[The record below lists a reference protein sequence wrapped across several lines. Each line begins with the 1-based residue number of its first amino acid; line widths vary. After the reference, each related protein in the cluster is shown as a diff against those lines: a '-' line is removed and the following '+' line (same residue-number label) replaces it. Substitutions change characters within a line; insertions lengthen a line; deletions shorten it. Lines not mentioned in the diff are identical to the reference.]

1 MNSLPI
7 DDVLPALRDALA
19 NRHEAVL
26 EAPPGAG
33 KTTRVPLALLN
44 EPWLA
49 GQTILML
56 EPRRLAA
63 RAAAERLASELG
75 EKVGET
81 VGYRIRLDSKVGPN
95 TRIEVVTEGIL
106 TRRLQDDPALDGV
119 GLLIFDEYHERSL
132 DADLAL
138 ALSLNGRDLFRDEQ
152 PLKILLMSATLEGE
166 RLAGLLDDAPI
177 LRSEGRMFPVQ
188 MRWGRPYQVGE
199 FIEPRLVQTI
209 LDALQDETGSVL
221 VFLPGQAE
229 IRRVNQQL
237 ADALGDR
244 SDVLLCPLH
253 GELDLNAQRAAIDPA
268 PAGKR
273 KVVLATNI
281 AETSLTINGV
291 RVVIDAGL
299 ARVPRFDPGSGMTRL
314 DTQRISRA
322 SATQRAGRAGRLEP
336 GVCYRL
342 WSEDQHEGLA
352 AYGSA
357 EILAA
362 DLAGL
367 ALQLARWGVTPAQL
381 VWLDVPPTAAYAQ
394 AQDLLQRL
402 GALND
407 DKLTAHGQK
416 MAELPAH
423 PRIAHLLLRGQ
434 DLGLAV
440 TACDVAA
447 LLGERDILRG
457 GGADLHSRL
466 ALLSGEERARGSQGG
481 VQRAKQLARQYRGY
495 LRGRATQPV
504 ADPEHPRWLG
514 ALNDDKLTA
523 HGQKMAELPA
533 HPRIAHLLLRGQ
545 DLGLAATACDV
556 AALLGERD
564 ILRGGGAD
572 LHSRLA
578 LLSGEERARGTQG
591 GVQRA
596 KQLARQYR
604 GYLRGRATQP
614 VADPEHPRWLGALL
628 ALAYPDR
635 VAQQRRP
642 GGAEYRLANGRAAVF
657 AEADSLMKQAWLV
670 IADLGSRQG
679 QREER
684 IYLAADFD
692 PTLFDTVL
700 AEQVRNVDQL
710 DWDEREGVLRA
721 ERQRK
726 VGELVLS
733 REPLSGLDEN
743 ARSQALVNLVRRKGL
758 ELLPWTPELRQW
770 QARVRLLRE
779 LDTGKTSEWPD
790 VSDSALLASLE
801 HWLMPYL
808 GKVSRLSHFANLDIS
823 SYLHNLLP
831 WPLPQR
837 LDELAPQHL
846 KVPSGS
852 SVRLDYSEHPPILAV
867 RLQELFGLAD
877 TPRIAGGRQVVK
889 LHLLS
894 PARRPVQVTQ
904 DLANFWRSTYA
915 EVKKDLKGRYPKH
928 YWPDDPLVAEATA
941 RIKPRK

>member
-1 MNSLPI
+1 
-7 DDVLPALRDALA
+7 
-19 NRHEAVL
+19 
-26 EAPPGAG
+26 
-33 KTTRVPLALLN
+33 LALLN

-81 VGYRIRLDSKVGPN
+81 VGYRIRLDSKVGPK

-119 GLLIFDEYHERSL
+119 GLLIFDEFHERSL

-138 ALSLNGRDLFRDEQ
+138 ALSLNGRELFRDDQ

-177 LRSEGRMFPVQ
+177 LRSEGRMYPVA
-188 MRWGRPYQVGE
+188 MRWGRPFQPGE

-209 LDALQDETGSVL
+209 LEALNDETGSVL

-229 IRRVNQQL
+229 IRRVHQQL
-237 ADALGDR
+237 ADALGE
-244 SDVLLCPLH
+244 STQVLLCPLH
-253 GELDLNAQRAAIDPA
+253 GELDLAAQRAAIDPA

-281 AETSLTINGV
+281 AETSLTIDGV

-314 DTQRISRA
+314 DTQRISKA

-342 WSEDQHEGLA
+342 WSQDQHEQLA
-352 AYGSA
+352 AYASA
-357 EILAA
+357 EVLSA

-367 ALQLARWGVTPAQL
+367 ALQLGRWGVTPTQL
-381 VWLDVPPTAAYAQ
+381 VWLDVPPAAAYAQ
-394 AQDLLQRL
+394 AQDLLDRL
-402 GALND
+402 GALD
-407 DKLTAHGQK
+407 GDALTRHGQA

-434 DLGLAV
+434 ALGLADM
-440 TACDVAA
+440 ACDVAA

-457 GGADLHSRL
+457 AGADLHSRL
-466 ALLSGEERARGSQGG
+466 VLLSGEERAARGAQGG
-481 VQRAKQLARQYRGY
+481 VQRARQLARQYRGY
-495 LRGRATQPV
+495 LRGKASEPV
-504 ADPEHPRWLG
+504 SDP
-514 ALNDDKLTA
+514 D
-523 HGQKMAELPA
+523 
-533 HPRIAHLLLRGQ
+533 
-545 DLGLAATACDV
+545 
-556 AALLGERD
+556 
-564 ILRGGGAD
+564 
-572 LHSRLA
+572 
-578 LLSGEERARGTQG
+578 
-591 GVQRA
+591 
-596 KQLARQYR
+596 
-604 GYLRGRATQP
+604 
-614 VADPEHPRWLGALL
+614 HPRWLGALL

-635 VAQQRRP
+635 VAQQRRA
-642 GGAEYRLANGRAAVF
+642 GGAEYRLANGRAALF

-692 PTLFDTVL
+692 PALFDSVL
-700 AEQVRNVDQL
+700 AEQVRVVDQL

-726 VGELVLS
+726 VGELILS
-733 REPLSGLDEN
+733 REPLTGLDET

-770 QARVRLLRE
+770 QARVALLRQ
-779 LDTGKTSEWPD
+779 LDLGSKGESEWPD
-790 VSDSALLASLE
+790 VSDTALLKNLE

-808 GKVSRLSHFANLDIS
+808 GKVSRLSHFANLDLS
-823 SYLHNLLP
+823 SIVHNLLP

-837 LDELAPQHL
+837 LDEQAPHHL
-846 KVPSGS
+846 SVPSGS
-852 SVRLDYSEHPPILAV
+852 SIRLDYSEQPPILAV
-867 RLQELFGLAD
+867 RLQELFGLSD

>member
-1 MNSLPI
+1 MISLPI
-7 DDVLPALRDALA
+7 DEVLPALREALA
-19 NRHEAVL
+19 TRHEAVL

-81 VGYRIRLDSKVGPN
+81 VGYRIRLDSKVGPK

-106 TRRLQDDPALDGV
+106 TRRLQDDPALEGV
-119 GLLIFDEYHERSL
+119 GLLIFDEFHERSL

-138 ALSLNGRDLFRDEQ
+138 ALSLNGRELFRDDQ

-177 LRSEGRMFPVQ
+177 LRSEGRMYPVA
-188 MRWGRPYQVGE
+188 MRWGRPFQPGE

-209 LDALQDETGSVL
+209 LEALNDETGSVL

-229 IRRVNQQL
+229 IRRVHQQL
-237 ADALGDR
+237 ADALGE
-244 SDVLLCPLH
+244 STQVLLCPLH
-253 GELDLNAQRAAIDPA
+253 GELDLAAQRAAIDPA

-281 AETSLTINGV
+281 AETSLTIDGV

-299 ARVPRFDPGSGMTRL
+299 ARVPRFDPGSGMARL
-314 DTQRISRA
+314 DTQRISKA

-342 WSEDQHEGLA
+342 WSQDQHEQLA
-352 AYGSA
+352 AYASA
-357 EILAA
+357 EILSA

-367 ALQLARWGVTPAQL
+367 ALQLGRWGVTPGQL
-381 VWLDVPPTAAYAQ
+381 VWLDVPPAAAYAQ
-394 AQDLLQRL
+394 AQDLLERL
-402 GALND
+402 GALD
-407 DKLTAHGQK
+407 GEALTRHGQA

-434 DLGLAV
+434 ALGLADM
-440 TACDVAA
+440 ACDVAA

-457 GGADLHSRL
+457 AGADLHSRL
-466 ALLSGEERARGSQGG
+466 VLLSGEERAARGAQGG
-481 VQRAKQLARQYRGY
+481 VQRARQLARQYRGY
-495 LRGRATQPV
+495 LRGKASEPV
-504 ADPEHPRWLG
+504 SDP
-514 ALNDDKLTA
+514 D
-523 HGQKMAELPA
+523 
-533 HPRIAHLLLRGQ
+533 
-545 DLGLAATACDV
+545 
-556 AALLGERD
+556 
-564 ILRGGGAD
+564 
-572 LHSRLA
+572 
-578 LLSGEERARGTQG
+578 
-591 GVQRA
+591 
-596 KQLARQYR
+596 
-604 GYLRGRATQP
+604 
-614 VADPEHPRWLGALL
+614 HPRWLGALL

-635 VAQQRRP
+635 VAQQRRA
-642 GGAEYRLANGRAAVF
+642 GGAEYRLANGRAALF
-657 AEADSLMKQAWLV
+657 AEADSLMKQPWLV

-692 PTLFDTVL
+692 PALFDSVL
-700 AEQVRNVDQL
+700 AEQVRCVDQL

-726 VGELVLS
+726 VGELILS
-733 REPLSGLDEN
+733 REPLTGLDET

-770 QARVRLLRE
+770 QARVALLRQ
-779 LDTGKTSEWPD
+779 LDLSSKEQSEWPD
-790 VSDSALLASLE
+790 VSDAALLKSLE

-808 GKVSRLSHFANLDIS
+808 GKVSRLSHFANLDLS
-823 SYLHNLLP
+823 SIVHNLLP

-837 LDELAPQHL
+837 LDELAPHHL
-846 KVPSGS
+846 SVPSGS
-852 SVRLDYSEHPPILAV
+852 SIRLDYSEQPPILAV
-867 RLQELFGLAD
+867 RLQELFGLAE

-941 RIKPRK
+941 RIKPRKS

>member
-1 MNSLPI
+1 MSSLPI
-7 DDVLPALRDALA
+7 DAALPALLHALQNRD
-19 NRHEAVL
+19 EVVL
-26 EAPPGAG
+26 QAPPGAG

-75 EKVGET
+75 EQVGET
-81 VGYRIRLDSKVGPN
+81 VGYRIRLDSRVGPR

-106 TRRLQDDPALDGV
+106 TRRLQDDPALEGV

-138 ALSLNGRDLFRDEQ
+138 ALSLNGRELLRDEQ

-166 RLAGLLDDAPI
+166 RLSSLLNDAPI
-177 LRSEGRMFPVQ
+177 VTSEGRMYPVAIE
-188 MRWGRPYQVGE
+188 WGRPFQAGE
-199 FIEPRLVQTI
+199 FIEPKVVQTCLQA
-209 LDALQDETGSVL
+209 LDEQGGSLL

-229 IRRVNQQL
+229 IRRVHQQL
-237 ADALGDR
+237 AEALGEGGN
-244 SDVLLCPLH
+244 VLLCPLH
-253 GELDLNAQRAAIDPA
+253 GELDLAAQRAAIDPA
-268 PAGKR
+268 PPGKR

-281 AETSLTINGV
+281 AETSLTIDGV
-291 RVVIDAGL
+291 RVVVDAGL

-342 WSEDQHEGLA
+342 WSEAQHEQLA
-352 AYGSA
+352 AYGSP
-357 EILAA
+357 EILQA

-367 ALQLARWGVTPAQL
+367 ALQLARWGVEPAQL
-381 VWLDVPPTAAYAQ
+381 SWLDAPPAAAYAQ
-394 AQDLLQRL
+394 ARELLQRL
-402 GALND
+402 GALLED
-407 DKLTAHGQK
+407 GRLASHGQA

-423 PRIAHLLLRGQ
+423 PRIGHLLLRGQ
-434 DLGLAV
+434 AFGLAAM
-440 TACDVAA
+440 ACEVAA

-457 GGADLHSRL
+457 AGADLHSRL
-466 ALLSGEERARGSQGG
+466 ALVSGEHKAQRGSQGG
-481 VQRAKQLARQYRGY
+481 VQRVRQLARQYRGY
-495 LRGRATQPV
+495 LRGQPSQPV
-504 ADPEHPRWLG
+504 ADPDHPRWLG
-514 ALNDDKLTA
+514 
-523 HGQKMAELPA
+523 
-533 HPRIAHLLLRGQ
+533 
-545 DLGLAATACDV
+545 C
-556 AALLGERD
+556 
-564 ILRGGGAD
+564 
-572 LHSRLA
+572 
-578 LLSGEERARGTQG
+578 
-591 GVQRA
+591 
-596 KQLARQYR
+596 
-604 GYLRGRATQP
+604 
-614 VADPEHPRWLGALL
+614 LL

-642 GGAEYRLANGRAAVF
+642 GGAEYRLANGRAALFGEV
-657 AEADSLMKQAWLV
+657 DGLMKHPWIV

-684 IYLAADFD
+684 IYLATDFD
-692 PTLFDTVL
+692 AQLLDGVL
-700 AEQVRNVDQL
+700 AEQVSLVDQL

-726 VGELVLS
+726 VGELILS
-733 REPLSGLDEN
+733 REPLPGLDEQSR
-743 ARSQALVNLVRRKGL
+743 AKALLGLVRRKGL
-758 ELLPWTPELRQW
+758 ELLPWSPELRQW
-770 QARVRLLRE
+770 QARVALLRG
-779 LDTGKTSEWPD
+779 LGNSGASEWPD
-790 VSDSALLASLE
+790 VSDAALLASLE
-801 HWLMPYL
+801 HWLQPYL
-808 GKVSRLSHFANLDIS
+808 GKVTRLSHFGQLDLS
-823 SYLHNLLP
+823 SILRNLLP

-837 LDELAPQHL
+837 LDELAPHHL
-846 KVPSGS
+846 QVPSGS
-852 SVRLDYSEHPPILAV
+852 SIRLDYSEQPPILAV

-877 TPRIAGGRQVVK
+877 TPRIAGGRLAVK

-941 RIKPRK
+941 RAKPRGT

>member
-1 MNSLPI
+1 MISLPI
-7 DDVLPALRDALA
+7 DEVLPPLRQALRE
-19 NRHEAVL
+19 RHEAVL

-49 GQTILML
+49 GQRIVML

-106 TRRLQDDPALDGV
+106 TRRLQDDPALEGV
-119 GLLIFDEYHERSL
+119 GLLIFDEFHERSL

-138 ALSLNGRDLFRDEQ
+138 ALSLNGRELFRDEQ

-166 RLAGLLDDAPI
+166 RLAGLLNDAPV
-177 LRSEGRMFPVQ
+177 LRSEGRMFPVA
-188 MRWGRPYQVGE
+188 MRWGRPFVPGE
-199 FIEPRLVQTI
+199 FIEPRVVQTV
-209 LDALQDETGSVL
+209 LDAINDESGSLL

-237 ADALGDR
+237 ADALGLR
-244 SDVLLCPLH
+244 SDILLCPLH
-253 GELDLNAQRAAIDPA
+253 GELDLNAQRAAIEPA
-268 PAGKR
+268 PSGTR
-273 KVVLATNI
+273 KVVLATNL
-281 AETSLTINGV
+281 AETSLTIDGV

-342 WSEDQHEGLA
+342 WSEDQHAQLA

-357 EILAA
+357 EILQA

-367 ALQLARWGVTPAQL
+367 ALQLARWGVTPEQL
-381 VWLDVPPTAAYAQ
+381 IWLDVPPAASYAQ
-394 AQDLLQRL
+394 AQQLLERL
-402 GALND
+402 GALRD
-407 DKLTAHGQK
+407 QQGHDWKLTAHGEA

-434 DLGLAV
+434 ALGLAEM
-440 TACDVAA
+440 ACDVAA

-457 GGADLHSRL
+457 AGADLHSRL
-466 ALLSGEERARGSQGG
+466 ALLSGESRAARGGQGG

-495 LRGRATQPV
+495 LRGKAATPV
-504 ADPEHPRWLG
+504 ADP
-514 ALNDDKLTA
+514 D
-523 HGQKMAELPA
+523 
-533 HPRIAHLLLRGQ
+533 
-545 DLGLAATACDV
+545 
-556 AALLGERD
+556 
-564 ILRGGGAD
+564 
-572 LHSRLA
+572 
-578 LLSGEERARGTQG
+578 
-591 GVQRA
+591 
-596 KQLARQYR
+596 
-604 GYLRGRATQP
+604 
-614 VADPEHPRWLGALL
+614 HPRWLGALL

-635 VAQQRRP
+635 VAQQRKP
-642 GGAEYRLANGRAAVF
+642 GGAEYRLANGRAALFSEV
-657 AEADSLMKQAWLV
+657 DGLMKQPWLV
-670 IADLGSRQG
+670 VADLGSRQG

-684 IYLAADFD
+684 IYLAAEFD
-692 PTLFDTVL
+692 PALLDTVL
-700 AEQVRNVDQL
+700 SEQVRCVDQL
-710 DWDEREGVLRA
+710 DWDEREGVLLA

-726 VGELVLS
+726 VGELILS
-733 REPLSGLDEN
+733 REPLTGLDET
-743 ARSQALVNLVRRKGL
+743 ARTQALVNLVRRKGL

-770 QARVRLLRE
+770 QARVMLLRQ
-779 LDTGKTSEWPD
+779 LDQDAQGQSEWPD
-790 VSDSALLASLE
+790 VSDSALVLGLE
-801 HWLMPYL
+801 DWLGPYL
-808 GKVSRLSHFANLDIS
+808 GRVSRLSHFASLDLS
-823 SYLHNLLP
+823 SIVHNVLK

-837 LDELAPQHL
+837 LDELAPHHI

-852 SVRLDYSEHPPILAV
+852 SVRLDYSEQPPILAV

-877 TPRIAGGRQVVK
+877 TPRIAAGRQVVK

-915 EVKKDLKGRYPKH
+915 EVKKDLKGRYPKLFH
-928 YWPDDPLVAEATA
+928 KLDPWVDSLN
-941 RIKPRK
+941 KK

>member
-1 MNSLPI
+1 MISLPI
-7 DDVLPALRDALA
+7 DDVLPALREALA
-19 NRHEAVL
+19 SRHEAVL

-44 EPWLA
+44 EAWLA
-49 GQTILML
+49 GQTIVML

-75 EKVGET
+75 EQVGET
-81 VGYRIRLDSKVGPN
+81 VGYRIRLDSKVGPK

-106 TRRLQDDPALDGV
+106 TRRLQDDPALEGV
-119 GLLIFDEYHERSL
+119 GLLIFDEFHERSL

-138 ALSLNGRDLFRDEQ
+138 ALSLNGRELFRAEQ

-166 RLAGLLDDAPI
+166 RLSGLLDDAPI
-177 LRSEGRMFPVQ
+177 LRSEGRMYPVT
-188 MRWGRPYQVGE
+188 MRWGRPFQPGE
-199 FIEPRLVQTI
+199 YIDQRVTQTV
-209 LDALQDETGSVL
+209 LEALHDETGSLL

-229 IRRVNQQL
+229 IRRVHQQL
-237 ADALGDR
+237 VDAIGER
-244 SDVLLCPLH
+244 KDVLLCPLH

-268 PAGKR
+268 PPGQR

-314 DTQRISRA
+314 DTQRISKA

-342 WSEDQHEGLA
+342 WSPDQHEQLA

-357 EILAA
+357 EILSA
-362 DLAGL
+362 DLASL
-367 ALQLARWGVTPAQL
+367 ALQLGRWGVTPGEL
-381 VWLDVPPTAAYAQ
+381 VWLDVPPAAAYAQ
-394 AQDLLQRL
+394 AQELLQRL
-402 GALND
+402 GALHGD
-407 DKLTAHGQK
+407 TLTAHGQA

-434 DLGLAV
+434 ALGLAAM
-440 TACDVAA
+440 ACDVAA

-457 GGADLHSRL
+457 AGADLHSRL
-466 ALLSGEERARGSQGG
+466 VLLSGEERAGRGTQGG
-481 VQRAKQLARQYRGY
+481 VQRARQLARQYRGY
-495 LRGRATQPV
+495 LRGKPSEPV
-504 ADPEHPRWLG
+504 SDA
-514 ALNDDKLTA
+514 
-523 HGQKMAELPA
+523 
-533 HPRIAHLLLRGQ
+533 
-545 DLGLAATACDV
+545 
-556 AALLGERD
+556 
-564 ILRGGGAD
+564 
-572 LHSRLA
+572 
-578 LLSGEERARGTQG
+578 
-591 GVQRA
+591 
-596 KQLARQYR
+596 
-604 GYLRGRATQP
+604 
-614 VADPEHPRWLGALL
+614 EHPRWLGALL

-635 VAQQRRP
+635 VAQQRRA
-642 GGAEYRLANGRAAVF
+642 GGAEYRLANGRAALF
-657 AEADSLMKQAWLV
+657 AEADSLMKHEWIV

-692 PTLFDTVL
+692 PALFDSVL
-700 AEQVRNVDQL
+700 AEQVRSVDQL

-726 VGELVLS
+726 VGELILS
-733 REPLSGLDEN
+733 REPLTGLDEN
-743 ARSQALVNLVRRKGL
+743 TRSQALVNLVRRKGL

-770 QARVRLLRE
+770 QARVALLRQ
-779 LDTGKTSEWPD
+779 LDLRTQDDSQWPD
-790 VSDSALLASLE
+790 VSDAALLNTLE
-801 HWLMPYL
+801 DWLMPYL
-808 GKVSRLSHFANLDIS
+808 GKVSRLSHFANLDLS
-823 SYLHNLLP
+823 SIVRNLLP
-831 WPLPQR
+831 WPLPQK
-837 LDELAPQHL
+837 LDELAPHHL
-846 KVPSGS
+846 SVPSGS
-852 SVRLDYSEHPPILAV
+852 SIRLDYSDHPPILAV

-941 RIKPRK
+941 RAKPRGT

>member
-1 MNSLPI
+1 MISLPI
-7 DDVLPALRDALA
+7 DEVLPALRLALA
-19 NRHEAVL
+19 ERHEAVL

-49 GQTILML
+49 GQKILML

-81 VGYRIRLDSKVGPN
+81 VGYRIRLDSKVGPD

-106 TRRLQDDPALDGV
+106 TRRLQHDPALEGV
-119 GLLIFDEYHERSL
+119 GLLIFDEFHERSL

-138 ALSLNGRDLFRDEQ
+138 ALSLNGRELFRDEQ

-166 RLAGLLDDAPI
+166 RLSGVLDDAPI
-177 LRSEGRMFPVQ
+177 LRSEGRMYPVA
-188 MRWGRPYQVGE
+188 MRWGRPFVPGE
-199 FIEPRLVQTI
+199 FIEPRVVQTV
-209 LDALQDETGSVL
+209 LDAISDESGSLL

-237 ADALGDR
+237 ADALGSR
-244 SDVLLCPLH
+244 SDILLCPLH
-253 GELDLNAQRAAIDPA
+253 GELDLAAQRAAIEPA
-268 PAGKR
+268 PAGLR

-281 AETSLTINGV
+281 AETSLTIDGV

-342 WSEDQHEGLA
+342 WSEDQHAQLA

-357 EILAA
+357 EILQA
-362 DLAGL
+362 DLAGV
-367 ALQLARWGVTPAQL
+367 ALQLARWGVTPEQL
-381 VWLDVPPTAAYAQ
+381 IWLDAPPSASYAQ
-394 AQDLLQRL
+394 ARQLLERL
-402 GALND
+402 GALRGQT
-407 DKLTAHGQK
+407 LTPHGEA

-423 PRIAHLLLRGQ
+423 PRIAHLLIRGH
-434 DLGLAV
+434 DLGLADM
-440 TACDVAA
+440 ACNVAA

-457 GGADLHSRL
+457 AGADVHSRL
-466 ALLSGEERARGSQGG
+466 ALLSGESRAARGGQGG
-481 VQRAKQLARQYRGY
+481 VQRARQLARQYRGY
-495 LRGRATQPV
+495 LRGKATQPV
-504 ADPEHPRWLG
+504 PDP
-514 ALNDDKLTA
+514 D
-523 HGQKMAELPA
+523 
-533 HPRIAHLLLRGQ
+533 
-545 DLGLAATACDV
+545 
-556 AALLGERD
+556 
-564 ILRGGGAD
+564 
-572 LHSRLA
+572 
-578 LLSGEERARGTQG
+578 
-591 GVQRA
+591 
-596 KQLARQYR
+596 
-604 GYLRGRATQP
+604 
-614 VADPEHPRWLGALL
+614 HPRWLGALL

-635 VAQQRRP
+635 IAQQRKP
-642 GGAEYRLANGRAAVF
+642 GGAEYRLANGRAALFNEV
-657 AEADSLMKQAWLV
+657 DGLMKQPWLV

-684 IYLAADFD
+684 IYLAAEFD
-692 PTLFDTVL
+692 PALLDGVL
-700 AEQVRNVDQL
+700 SEQVSVVDQL

-733 REPLSGLDEN
+733 REPLTGLDEA
-743 ARSQALVNLVRRKGL
+743 ARTQALINLVRRKGL

-770 QARVRLLRE
+770 QARVALLRQ
-779 LDTGKTSEWPD
+779 LDLQAQGQSEWPD
-790 VSDSALLASLE
+790 VSDAALLAGLE
-801 HWLMPYL
+801 EWLAPYL
-808 GKVSRLSHFANLDIS
+808 GRVSRLSHFASLDLS
-823 SYLHNLLP
+823 SIVHNLLK

-837 LDELAPQHL
+837 LDELAPHHI

-941 RIKPRK
+941 RIKPRKA

>member
-1 MNSLPI
+1 MISLPI
-7 DDVLPALRDALA
+7 DAVLPALREALQ
-19 NRHEAVL
+19 NRDEAVL

-33 KTTRVPLALLN
+33 KTTRVPLALLR

-75 EKVGET
+75 EQVGET
-81 VGYRIRLDSKVGPN
+81 VGYRIRLDSKVGPR

-106 TRRLQDDPALDGV
+106 TRRLQADPALEGV

-138 ALSLNGRDLFRDEQ
+138 ALSLNGRELLRDDP

-166 RLAGLLDDAPI
+166 RLSRLLGDAPVVS
-177 LRSEGRMFPVQ
+177 SEGRMHPVDI
-188 MRWGRPYQVGE
+188 RWGRPFQPGE
-199 FIEPRLVQTI
+199 FIEPRVVDSVLQ
-209 LDALQDETGSVL
+209 ALADQAGSVL

-229 IRRVNQQL
+229 IRRVHQSLQE
-237 ADALGDR
+237 ALGER
-244 SDVLLCPLH
+244 PDVLLCPLH
-253 GELDLNAQRAAIDPA
+253 GELDLNAQRAAIDP
-268 PAGKR
+268 PAKGLR

-281 AETSLTINGV
+281 AETSLTIDGV

-342 WSEDQHEGLA
+342 WSEAQHDQLA
-352 AYGSA
+352 AHGSA
-357 EILAA
+357 EILQA

-367 ALQLARWGVTPAQL
+367 ALQLARWGVAPEQL
-381 VWLDVPPTAAYAQ
+381 RWLDQPPLAAFAQ
-394 AQDLLQRL
+394 AQDLLARL
-402 GALND
+402 DAFKPGSRDNLSE
-407 DKLTAHGQK
+407 HGQA

-434 DLGLAV
+434 ALGLAQM
-440 TACDVAA
+440 ACDVAA
-447 LLGERDILRG
+447 LLGERDIQRG

-466 ALLSGEERARGSQGG
+466 ALVSGESKAGRGGQGG
-481 VQRAKQLARQYRGY
+481 VQRARQLSRQYRGL
-495 LRGRATQPV
+495 LRGKAATAV
-504 ADPEHPRWLG
+504 ADP
-514 ALNDDKLTA
+514 A
-523 HGQKMAELPA
+523 
-533 HPRIAHLLLRGQ
+533 
-545 DLGLAATACDV
+545 
-556 AALLGERD
+556 
-564 ILRGGGAD
+564 
-572 LHSRLA
+572 
-578 LLSGEERARGTQG
+578 
-591 GVQRA
+591 
-596 KQLARQYR
+596 
-604 GYLRGRATQP
+604 
-614 VADPEHPRWLGALL
+614 HPRWLGALL

-635 VAQQRRP
+635 VAQQRRE
-642 GGAEYRLANGRAAVF
+642 GGAEYRLANGRAALF
-657 AEADSLMKQAWLV
+657 AEVDALMKCPWLV

-684 IYLAADFD
+684 IYLAAEFD
-692 PTLFDTVL
+692 PALLDSVL
-700 AEQVRNVDQL
+700 AEQVQRVDVL
-710 DWDEREGVLRA
+710 DWDEREQVLRA
-721 ERQRK
+721 ERQVK

-733 REPLSGLDEN
+733 REPLPGLDDETR
-743 ARSQALVNLVRRKGL
+743 ARALLGLVRRKGL
-758 ELLPWTPELRQW
+758 NLLTWTPELRQW
-770 QARVRLLRE
+770 QARVGLLRQ
-779 LDTGKTSEWPD
+779 LDLDNGGQSEWPD
-790 VSDSALLASLE
+790 LADAALLASLE
-801 HWLMPYL
+801 DWLLPYL
-808 GKVSRLSHFANLDIS
+808 GKVSRLGHFAALD
-823 SYLHNLLP
+823 LPAMLRNLLP

-837 LDELAPQHL
+837 LEEQAPAHIA
-846 KVPSGS
+846 VPSGS
-852 SVRLDYSEHPPILAV
+852 NIRLDYSENPPILAV

-877 TPRIAGGRQVVK
+877 TPRIANGRQQVK

-904 DLANFWRSTYA
+904 DLASFWRTTYA

-941 RIKPRK
+941 RAKPRGT

>member
-1 MNSLPI
+1 MKSLPI
-7 DDVLPALRDALA
+7 DAVLPALREALGQ
-19 NRHEAVL
+19 RHEAVL

-33 KTTRVPLALLN
+33 KTTRVPLALLD

-49 GQTILML
+49 GQRILML

-75 EKVGET
+75 EQVGQT

-106 TRRLQDDPALDGV
+106 TRRLQADPALDGV
-119 GLLIFDEYHERSL
+119 GLLIFDEFHERSL

-138 ALSLNGRDLFRDEQ
+138 ALSLNGRELLRDEP

-166 RLAGLLDDAPI
+166 RLSSLLDDAPVVS
-177 LRSEGRMFPVQ
+177 SEGRMYPVDV
-188 MRWGRPYQVGE
+188 RWGRPFQPGE
-199 FIEPRLVQTI
+199 FIEPRVVDTV
-209 LDALQDETGSVL
+209 LQAITDESGSVL

-229 IRRVNQQL
+229 IRRVNQALQ
-237 ADALGDR
+237 DALGERRDI
-244 SDVLLCPLH
+244 LLCPLH
-253 GELDLNAQRAAIDPA
+253 GELDLNAQRAAIDTP
-268 PAGKR
+268 PAGLR

-281 AETSLTINGV
+281 AETSLTIDGV
-291 RVVIDAGL
+291 RVVVDAGL

-342 WSEDQHEGLA
+342 WSEAQHEQLA
-352 AYGSA
+352 AYGAA
-357 EILAA
+357 EILQA

-367 ALQLARWGVTPAQL
+367 ALQLSRWGVAPEQL
-381 VWLDVPPTAAYAQ
+381 RWLDQPPAAAYGQ
-394 AQDLLQRL
+394 ALDLLQRL
-402 GALND
+402 GAFKADSQDSLSI
-407 DKLTAHGQK
+407 HGQA

-434 DLGLAV
+434 DLGLV
-440 TACDVAA
+440 DRACDVAA

-457 GGADLHSRL
+457 GGADLHNRL
-466 ALLSGEERARGSQGG
+466 ALLSGETRAAKGGQGG
-481 VQRAKQLARQYRGY
+481 VQRARQLARQYRGY
-495 LRGRATQPV
+495 LRGKATSAV
-504 ADPEHPRWLG
+504 ADP
-514 ALNDDKLTA
+514 D
-523 HGQKMAELPA
+523 
-533 HPRIAHLLLRGQ
+533 
-545 DLGLAATACDV
+545 
-556 AALLGERD
+556 
-564 ILRGGGAD
+564 
-572 LHSRLA
+572 HS
-578 LLSGEERARGTQG
+578 
-591 GVQRA
+591 
-596 KQLARQYR
+596 
-604 GYLRGRATQP
+604 
-614 VADPEHPRWLGALL
+614 RWLGALL

-635 VAQQRRP
+635 VAQQRRA
-642 GGAEYRLANGRAAVF
+642 GGAEYRLANGRAALF
-657 AEADSLMKQAWLV
+657 GEADALMKHPWLV

-692 PTLFDTVL
+692 PALFDGVL
-700 AEQVRNVDQL
+700 AEQVRSLDIL
-710 DWDEREGVLRA
+710 DWDERENVLRA

-733 REPLSGLDEN
+733 REPLTGLDED
-743 ARSQALVNLVRRKGL
+743 ARARALLELVRRKGL
-758 ELLPWTPELRQW
+758 ELLSWTPELRQW
-770 QARVRLLRE
+770 QARVALLRQ
-779 LDTGKTSEWPD
+779 LDLATQGESQWPD
-790 VSDSALLASLE
+790 LSDAALLASLGD
-801 HWLMPYL
+801 WLQPYL
-808 GKVSRLSHFANLDIS
+808 GKVTRLSHFAQLDLS
-823 SYLHNLLP
+823 SILRNLLP

-837 LDELAPQHL
+837 LDEWAPVHL
-846 KVPSGS
+846 SVPSGS
-852 SVRLDYSEHPPILAV
+852 NIRLDYSETPPILAV
-867 RLQELFGLAD
+867 RLQELFGLAE
-877 TPRIAGGRQVVK
+877 TPRIAQGRQQVL

-941 RIKPRK
+941 RAKPRK

>member
-1 MNSLPI
+1 MISLPI
-7 DDVLPALRDALA
+7 DEVLPALRQALRE
-19 NRHEAVL
+19 RHEAVL

-49 GQTILML
+49 GQKILML

-81 VGYRIRLDSKVGPN
+81 VGYRIRLDSKVGPD

-106 TRRLQDDPALDGV
+106 TRRLQHDPALEGV
-119 GLLIFDEYHERSL
+119 GLLIFDEFHERSL

-138 ALSLNGRDLFRDEQ
+138 ALSLNGRELFRDEQ

-166 RLAGLLDDAPI
+166 RLASLLDDAPV
-177 LRSEGRMFPVQ
+177 LRSEGRMYPVA
-188 MRWGRPYQVGE
+188 MRWGRPFVPGE
-199 FIEPRLVQTI
+199 FIEPRVVQTV
-209 LDALQDETGSVL
+209 LDAISDDSGSLL

-229 IRRVNQQL
+229 IRRVHQQL
-237 ADALGDR
+237 ADALGSR
-244 SDVLLCPLH
+244 SDILLCPLH
-253 GELDLNAQRAAIDPA
+253 GELDLNAQRAAIEPA
-268 PAGKR
+268 PAGRR

-281 AETSLTINGV
+281 AETSLTIDGV

-342 WSEDQHEGLA
+342 WSEDQHAQLA
-352 AYGSA
+352 AYSSA
-357 EILAA
+357 EILQA

-367 ALQLARWGVTPAQL
+367 ALQLARWGVTPEQL
-381 VWLDVPPTAAYAQ
+381 IWLDLPPSASYAQ
-394 AQDLLQRL
+394 ARQLLERL
-402 GALND
+402 GALHTA
-407 DKLTAHGQK
+407 KLTPHGEA

-434 DLGLAV
+434 ELGLAEM
-440 TACDVAA
+440 ASDVAA

-457 GGADLHSRL
+457 AGADVHSRL
-466 ALLSGEERARGSQGG
+466 ALLQGESRGARGGQGG
-481 VQRAKQLARQYRGY
+481 VQRARQLARQYRGY
-495 LRGRATQPV
+495 LRGKATQPV
-504 ADPEHPRWLG
+504 ADP
-514 ALNDDKLTA
+514 D
-523 HGQKMAELPA
+523 
-533 HPRIAHLLLRGQ
+533 
-545 DLGLAATACDV
+545 
-556 AALLGERD
+556 
-564 ILRGGGAD
+564 
-572 LHSRLA
+572 
-578 LLSGEERARGTQG
+578 
-591 GVQRA
+591 
-596 KQLARQYR
+596 
-604 GYLRGRATQP
+604 
-614 VADPEHPRWLGALL
+614 HPRWLGALL

-635 VAQQRRP
+635 VAQQRKP
-642 GGAEYRLANGRAAVF
+642 GGAEYRLANGRAALFSEV
-657 AEADSLMKQAWLV
+657 DGLMKHPWLV

-684 IYLAADFD
+684 IYLAAELD
-692 PTLFDTVL
+692 PGLLDSVL
-700 AEQVRNVDQL
+700 SEQVSVVDQL

-733 REPLSGLDEN
+733 REPLTGLDAA
-743 ARSQALVNLVRRKGL
+743 ARTGALVNLVRRKGL

-770 QARVRLLRE
+770 QARVMLLRQ
-779 LDTGKTSEWPD
+779 LDLAVQGQSEWPD
-790 VSDSALLASLE
+790 VSDAALLASLE
-801 HWLMPYL
+801 DWLAPYL
-808 GKVSRLSHFANLDIS
+808 ERVSRLSHFASLDLSGIV
-823 SYLHNLLP
+823 HNLLK

-837 LDELAPQHL
+837 LDELAPHHI

-852 SVRLDYSEHPPILAV
+852 SVRLDYSEYPPILAV

-904 DLANFWRSTYA
+904 DLANFWRSTYS

-928 YWPDDPLVAEATA
+928 YWPDDPLIAEPTA
-941 RIKPRK
+941 RIKPRKP

>member
-1 MNSLPI
+1 MISLPI
-7 DDVLPALRDALA
+7 DEVLPALRLALA
-19 NRHEAVL
+19 ERHEAVL

-49 GQTILML
+49 GQKILML

-75 EKVGET
+75 EKVGQT
-81 VGYRIRLDSKVGPN
+81 VGYRIRLDSKVGPE

-106 TRRLQDDPALDGV
+106 TRRLQHDPALEGV
-119 GLLIFDEYHERSL
+119 GLLIFDEFHERSL

-138 ALSLNGRDLFRDEQ
+138 ALSLNGRELFRDEQ

-166 RLAGLLDDAPI
+166 RLASLLDDAPI
-177 LRSEGRMFPVQ
+177 LRSEGRMYPVA
-188 MRWGRPYQVGE
+188 MRWGRPFVPGE
-199 FIEPRLVQTI
+199 FIEPRVVQTV
-209 LDALQDETGSVL
+209 LDAINDESGSLL

-237 ADALGDR
+237 ADALGSR
-244 SDVLLCPLH
+244 SDILLCPLH
-253 GELDLNAQRAAIDPA
+253 GELDLAAQRAAIEPA
-268 PAGKR
+268 PKGLR

-281 AETSLTINGV
+281 AETSLTIDGV

-342 WSEDQHEGLA
+342 WSEDQHAQLA

-357 EILAA
+357 EILQA

-367 ALQLARWGVTPAQL
+367 ALQLARWGVAPEQL
-381 VWLDVPPTAAYAQ
+381 IWLDMPPSASYAQ
-394 AQDLLQRL
+394 ARQLLERL
-402 GALND
+402 GALHGA
-407 DKLTAHGQK
+407 KLTAHGEA

-423 PRIAHLLLRGQ
+423 PRIAHLLIRGQ
-434 DLGLAV
+434 DLGLAEM
-440 TACDVAA
+440 ACDVAA

-457 GGADLHSRL
+457 AGADVHSRL
-466 ALLSGEERARGSQGG
+466 ALLSGESRVARGGQGG
-481 VQRAKQLARQYRGY
+481 VQRARQLARQYRGY
-495 LRGRATQPV
+495 LRGNATQPV
-504 ADPEHPRWLG
+504 ADP
-514 ALNDDKLTA
+514 D
-523 HGQKMAELPA
+523 
-533 HPRIAHLLLRGQ
+533 
-545 DLGLAATACDV
+545 
-556 AALLGERD
+556 
-564 ILRGGGAD
+564 
-572 LHSRLA
+572 
-578 LLSGEERARGTQG
+578 
-591 GVQRA
+591 
-596 KQLARQYR
+596 
-604 GYLRGRATQP
+604 
-614 VADPEHPRWLGALL
+614 HPRWLGALL

-635 VAQQRRP
+635 VAQQRKP
-642 GGAEYRLANGRAAVF
+642 GGAEYRLANGRAALFSEV
-657 AEADSLMKQAWLV
+657 DGLMKQPWLV

-684 IYLAADFD
+684 IYLAAEFD
-692 PTLFDTVL
+692 PGLLDNVL
-700 AEQVRNVDQL
+700 SEQVSVVDQL

-733 REPLSGLDEN
+733 REPLNGLDEA
-743 ARSQALVNLVRRKGL
+743 ARTQALVNLVRRKGL

-770 QARVRLLRE
+770 QARVALLRQ
-779 LDTGKTSEWPD
+779 LDLLAQGQSEWPD
-790 VSDSALLASLE
+790 VSDGALLAGLE
-801 HWLMPYL
+801 DWLGPYL
-808 GKVSRLSHFANLDIS
+808 GRVSRLSHFANLDLS
-823 SYLHNLLP
+823 SIVHNLLK

-837 LDELAPQHL
+837 LDELAPHHI

-852 SVRLDYSEHPPILAV
+852 SVRLDYSEQPPILAV

-941 RIKPRK
+941 RIKPRKP

>member
-1 MNSLPI
+1 MISLPI
-7 DDVLPALRDALA
+7 DEVLPALRLALA
-19 NRHEAVL
+19 ERHETVL

-49 GQTILML
+49 GQKILML

-106 TRRLQDDPALDGV
+106 TRRLQHDPSLEGV
-119 GLLIFDEYHERSL
+119 GLLIFDEFHERSL

-138 ALSLNGRDLFRDEQ
+138 ALSLNGRELFRDEQ

-166 RLAGLLDDAPI
+166 RLASLLDDAPV
-177 LRSEGRMFPVQ
+177 LRSEGRMYPVA
-188 MRWGRPYQVGE
+188 MRWGRPFVPGE
-199 FIEPRLVQTI
+199 FIEPRVVQTV
-209 LDALQDETGSVL
+209 LDAIHDESGSVL

-229 IRRVNQQL
+229 IRRVTQQL
-237 ADALGDR
+237 ADALGQR
-244 SDVLLCPLH
+244 SDIALCPLH
-253 GELDLNAQRAAIDPA
+253 GELDLAAQRAAIEPA
-268 PAGKR
+268 PSGTR

-281 AETSLTINGV
+281 AETSLTIDGV

-342 WSEDQHEGLA
+342 WSEDQHAQLS

-357 EILAA
+357 EILQA

-367 ALQLARWGVTPAQL
+367 ALQLARWGVTPEQL
-381 VWLDVPPTAAYAQ
+381 TWLDVPPAASYAQ
-394 AQDLLQRL
+394 AQQLLERL
-402 GALND
+402 GALGGL
-407 DKLTAHGQK
+407 KLTPHGEA
-416 MAELPAH
+416 MAQLPAH
-423 PRIAHLLLRGQ
+423 PRIAHLLLRGH
-434 DLGLAV
+434 DLGLAAM
-440 TACDVAA
+440 ACDVAA

-457 GGADLHSRL
+457 AGADVHSRL
-466 ALLSGEERARGSQGG
+466 ALLSGENRAARGGQGG
-481 VQRAKQLARQYRGY
+481 VQRARQLARQYQGY
-495 LRGRATQPV
+495 LRGKPAQPV
-504 ADPEHPRWLG
+504 ADP
-514 ALNDDKLTA
+514 D
-523 HGQKMAELPA
+523 
-533 HPRIAHLLLRGQ
+533 
-545 DLGLAATACDV
+545 
-556 AALLGERD
+556 
-564 ILRGGGAD
+564 
-572 LHSRLA
+572 HS
-578 LLSGEERARGTQG
+578 
-591 GVQRA
+591 
-596 KQLARQYR
+596 
-604 GYLRGRATQP
+604 
-614 VADPEHPRWLGALL
+614 RWLGALL

-635 VAQQRRP
+635 IAQQRKP
-642 GGAEYRLANGRAAVF
+642 GGAEYRLANGRAALFSEV
-657 AEADSLMKQAWLV
+657 DGLMKQPWLV
-670 IADLGSRQG
+670 VADLGSRQG

-684 IYLAADFD
+684 IYLAAEFD
-692 PTLFDTVL
+692 PALLDSVL
-700 AEQVRNVDQL
+700 SEQVSVVDQL

-733 REPLSGLDEN
+733 REPLTGLDE
-743 ARSQALVNLVRRKGL
+743 ASRIQALVNLVRRKGL

-770 QARVRLLRE
+770 QARVALLRQ
-779 LDTGKTSEWPD
+779 LDVSNQGQSEWPD
-790 VSDSALLASLE
+790 VSDAALLAGLE
-801 HWLMPYL
+801 DWLGPYL
-808 GKVSRLSHFANLDIS
+808 GRVSRLSHFANLDLS
-823 SYLHNLLP
+823 SIVHNLLK

-837 LDELAPQHL
+837 LDELAPQHI

-904 DLANFWRSTYA
+904 DLGNFWRSTYA
-915 EVKKDLKGRYPKH
+915 EVKKDLKGRYPKLFH
-928 YWPDDPLVAEATA
+928 KLDPWVDSLN
-941 RIKPRK
+941 KK

>member
-1 MNSLPI
+1 MISLPI
-7 DDVLPALRDALA
+7 DEVLPALREALA
-19 NRHEAVL
+19 TRHEAVL

-81 VGYRIRLDSKVGPN
+81 VGYRIRLDSKVGPK

-119 GLLIFDEYHERSL
+119 GLLIFDEFHERSL

-138 ALSLNGRDLFRDEQ
+138 ALSLNGRELFRDDQ

-177 LRSEGRMFPVQ
+177 LRSEGRMYPVA
-188 MRWGRPYQVGE
+188 MRWGRPLQPGE

-209 LDALQDETGSVL
+209 LEALNDETGSVL

-229 IRRVNQQL
+229 IRRVHQQL
-237 ADALGDR
+237 ADALGE
-244 SDVLLCPLH
+244 STQVLLCPLH
-253 GELDLNAQRAAIDPA
+253 GELDLAAQRAAIDPA

-281 AETSLTINGV
+281 AETSLTIDGV

-314 DTQRISRA
+314 DTQRISKA

-342 WSEDQHEGLA
+342 WSQDQHEQLA
-352 AYGSA
+352 AYASA
-357 EILAA
+357 EILSA

-367 ALQLARWGVTPAQL
+367 ALQLGRWGVTPTQL
-381 VWLDVPPTAAYAQ
+381 VWLDVPPAAAYAQ
-394 AQDLLQRL
+394 AQDLLDRL
-402 GALND
+402 GALD
-407 DKLTAHGQK
+407 GDALTRHGQA

-434 DLGLAV
+434 ALGLADM
-440 TACDVAA
+440 ACDVAA

-457 GGADLHSRL
+457 AGADLHSRL
-466 ALLSGEERARGSQGG
+466 VLLSGEERAARGAQGG
-481 VQRAKQLARQYRGY
+481 VQRARQLARQYRGY
-495 LRGRATQPV
+495 LRGKATEPV
-504 ADPEHPRWLG
+504 SDP
-514 ALNDDKLTA
+514 D
-523 HGQKMAELPA
+523 
-533 HPRIAHLLLRGQ
+533 
-545 DLGLAATACDV
+545 
-556 AALLGERD
+556 
-564 ILRGGGAD
+564 
-572 LHSRLA
+572 
-578 LLSGEERARGTQG
+578 
-591 GVQRA
+591 
-596 KQLARQYR
+596 
-604 GYLRGRATQP
+604 
-614 VADPEHPRWLGALL
+614 HPRWLGALL

-635 VAQQRRP
+635 VAQQRRA
-642 GGAEYRLANGRAAVF
+642 GGAEYRLANGRAALF

-692 PTLFDTVL
+692 PALFDSVL
-700 AEQVRNVDQL
+700 AEQVRVVDQL

-726 VGELVLS
+726 VGELILS
-733 REPLSGLDEN
+733 REPLTGLDET

-770 QARVRLLRE
+770 QARVALLRQ
-779 LDTGKTSEWPD
+779 LDFGSKGESEWPD
-790 VSDSALLASLE
+790 VSDAALLKNLE

-808 GKVSRLSHFANLDIS
+808 GKVSRLSHFANLDLS
-823 SYLHNLLP
+823 SIVHNLLP

-837 LDELAPQHL
+837 LDEQAPHHL
-846 KVPSGS
+846 SVPSGS
-852 SVRLDYSEHPPILAV
+852 SIRLDYSEQPPILAV
-867 RLQELFGLAD
+867 RLQELFGLSD

>member
-1 MNSLPI
+1 MISLPI
-7 DDVLPALRDALA
+7 DEVLPALREALA
-19 NRHEAVL
+19 TRHEAVL

-119 GLLIFDEYHERSL
+119 GLLIFDEFHERSL

-138 ALSLNGRDLFRDEQ
+138 ALSLNGRELFRDDQ

-177 LRSEGRMFPVQ
+177 LRSEGRMYPVA
-188 MRWGRPYQVGE
+188 MRWGRPFQPGE

-209 LDALQDETGSVL
+209 LDALNDETGSVL

-229 IRRVNQQL
+229 IRRVHQQL
-237 ADALGDR
+237 ADALGE
-244 SDVLLCPLH
+244 STQVLLCPLH
-253 GELDLNAQRAAIDPA
+253 GELDLAAQRAAIDPA

-281 AETSLTINGV
+281 AETSLTIDGV

-342 WSEDQHEGLA
+342 WSQDQHEQLA
-352 AYGSA
+352 AYASA
-357 EILAA
+357 EILSA

-367 ALQLARWGVTPAQL
+367 ALQLGRWGVAPGQL
-381 VWLDVPPTAAYAQ
+381 VWLDVPPAAAYAQ
-394 AQDLLQRL
+394 AQDLLERL
-402 GALND
+402 GALD
-407 DKLTAHGQK
+407 GDALTRHGQA

-434 DLGLAV
+434 ALGLADM
-440 TACDVAA
+440 ACDVAA

-457 GGADLHSRL
+457 AGADLHSRL
-466 ALLSGEERARGSQGG
+466 ALLSGEERAARGAQGG
-481 VQRAKQLARQYRGY
+481 VQRARQLARQYRGY
-495 LRGRATQPV
+495 LRGKAAEPV
-504 ADPEHPRWLG
+504 SDP
-514 ALNDDKLTA
+514 D
-523 HGQKMAELPA
+523 
-533 HPRIAHLLLRGQ
+533 
-545 DLGLAATACDV
+545 
-556 AALLGERD
+556 
-564 ILRGGGAD
+564 
-572 LHSRLA
+572 
-578 LLSGEERARGTQG
+578 
-591 GVQRA
+591 
-596 KQLARQYR
+596 
-604 GYLRGRATQP
+604 
-614 VADPEHPRWLGALL
+614 HPRWLGALL

-635 VAQQRRP
+635 VAQQRRA
-642 GGAEYRLANGRAAVF
+642 GGAEYRLANGRAALF
-657 AEADSLMKQAWLV
+657 AEADSLMKQPWLV

-692 PTLFDTVL
+692 PALFDSVL
-700 AEQVRNVDQL
+700 AEQVRCVDQL

-726 VGELVLS
+726 VGELILS
-733 REPLSGLDEN
+733 REPLTGLDET

-770 QARVRLLRE
+770 QARVALLRQ
-779 LDTGKTSEWPD
+779 LDLAGKGESEWPD
-790 VSDSALLASLE
+790 VSDAALLKSLE

-808 GKVSRLSHFANLDIS
+808 GKVSRLSHFANLDLS
-823 SYLHNLLP
+823 SIVHNLLP

-837 LDELAPQHL
+837 LDELAPHHL
-846 KVPSGS
+846 SVPSGS
-852 SVRLDYSEHPPILAV
+852 SIRLDYSEQPPILAV
-867 RLQELFGLAD
+867 RLQELFGLAE

>member
-1 MNSLPI
+1 MNILPI
-7 DDVLPALRDALA
+7 DTVLPALRKALSD
-19 NRHEAVL
+19 RDEVVL

-33 KTTRVPLALLN
+33 KTTRAPLVLLS
-44 EPWLA
+44 EPWLS
-49 GQTILML
+49 GQAILML

-81 VGYRIRLDSKVGPN
+81 VGYRIRLESKVGPE

-106 TRRLQDDPALDGV
+106 TRRLQEDPALEGV
-119 GLLIFDEYHERSL
+119 GLVIMDEYHERSL

-138 ALSLNGRDLFRDEQ
+138 ALTLNGRELLRDT
-152 PLKILLMSATLEGE
+152 PLKVLVMSATLEGE
-166 RLAGLLDDAPI
+166 RLSRMLNDAPVV
-177 LRSEGRMFPVQ
+177 RSEGRMFPVDI
-188 MRWGRPYQVGE
+188 RWGRPWQVGE
-199 FIEPRLVQTI
+199 FVEPRVVQTV
-209 LDALQDETGSVL
+209 LQALADEPGSLL

-229 IRRVNQQL
+229 IRRVAEQL
-237 ADALGDR
+237 GESLAGRDEI
-244 SDVLLCPLH
+244 LLCPLH
-253 GELDLNAQRAAIDPA
+253 GELELSAQRAAIEPA
-268 PAGKR
+268 PPGKR

-281 AETSLTINGV
+281 AETSLTIDGV
-291 RVVIDAGL
+291 RVVVDAGL

-342 WSEDQHEGLA
+342 WSEAQHEQLP
-352 AYGSA
+352 AYGTA
-357 EILAA
+357 EILQA

-367 ALQLARWGVTPAQL
+367 ALQLGRWGVAPEELA
-381 VWLDVPPTAAYAQ
+381 WLDVPPAAAYAQ
-394 AQDLLQRL
+394 ARELLARL

-407 DKLTAHGQK
+407 SGALNAHGQA

-434 DLGLAV
+434 ALGLGSL
-440 TACDVAA
+440 ACDLAA

-457 GGADLHSRL
+457 AGADLHERTGLLAGESAGNRASRG
-466 ALLSGEERARGSQGG
+466 A
-481 VQRAKQLARQYRGY
+481 VQRAKQLARQFRGY
-495 LRGRATQPV
+495 LRGQPSE
-504 ADPEHPRWLG
+504 A
-514 ALNDDKLTA
+514 
-523 HGQKMAELPA
+523 
-533 HPRIAHLLLRGQ
+533 
-545 DLGLAATACDV
+545 
-556 AALLGERD
+556 
-564 ILRGGGAD
+564 
-572 LHSRLA
+572 
-578 LLSGEERARGTQG
+578 
-591 GVQRA
+591 
-596 KQLARQYR
+596 
-604 GYLRGRATQP
+604 

-628 ALAYPDR
+628 AFAYPDR
-635 VAQQRRP
+635 VARQRRE
-642 GGAEYRLANGRAAVF
+642 GGGEYRLANGRAAQF
-657 AEADSLMKQAWLV
+657 GEPDALMKEPWLV

-684 IYLAADFD
+684 IYLAAALD
-692 PTLFDTVL
+692 PALFESIL
-700 AEQVRNVDQL
+700 AEQVLVHDEL

-733 REPLSGLDEN
+733 REALPGLDAE
-743 ARSQALVNLVRRKGL
+743 ARSRALLGLVRRKGL

-770 QARVRLLRE
+770 QARVHLLRR
-779 LDTGKTSEWPD
+779 LDLEGKGESEWPD
-790 VSDSALLASLE
+790 VSDAALLASLE
-801 HWLMPYL
+801 DWLLPYL
-808 GKVSRLSHFANLDIS
+808 GKVSRLAHFANLELTGI
-823 SYLHNLLP
+823 LHGLLP

-837 LDELAPQHL
+837 LDELAPRTLQ
-846 KVPSGS
+846 VPSGS
-852 SVRLDYSEHPPILAV
+852 NIRLDYSEFPPVLAV

-877 TPRIAGGRQVVK
+877 TPRIAGGRLAVK

-894 PARRPVQVTQ
+894 PAQRPVQVTQ

-941 RIKPRK
+941 RAKPRKR

>member
-1 MNSLPI
+1 MISLPI
-7 DDVLPALRDALA
+7 DAVLPALRQALTS
-19 NRHEAVL
+19 RHEAIL

-33 KTTRVPLALLN
+33 KTTRVPLAMLD

-106 TRRLQDDPALDGV
+106 TRRLQDDPALEGV
-119 GLLIFDEYHERSL
+119 GLLIFDEFHERSL

-166 RLAGLLDDAPI
+166 RLSALLDDAPVV
-177 LRSEGRMFPVQ
+177 RSEGRMFPVSMQ
-188 MRWGRPYQVGE
+188 WGRPFQPGE
-199 FIEPRLVQTI
+199 FIEPRVVQTV
-209 LDALQDETGSVL
+209 LDALGNESGSLL

-237 ADALGDR
+237 AEALGERADI
-244 SDVLLCPLH
+244 LLCPLH
-253 GELDLNAQRAAIDPA
+253 GELDLSAQRAAIEPT
-268 PAGKR
+268 PKGVR

-281 AETSLTINGV
+281 AETSLTIDGV

-342 WSEDQHEGLA
+342 WSEAQHDQLA

-357 EILAA
+357 EILQA

-367 ALQLARWGVTPAQL
+367 ALQLARWGVMPGQL
-381 VWLDVPPTAAYAQ
+381 VWLDVPPAAAYAQ
-394 AQDLLQRL
+394 AQDLLVRL
-402 GALND
+402 GALSD
-407 DKLTAHGQK
+407 SQGQERKLTTHGQA
-416 MAELPAH
+416 MAQVPAH
-423 PRIAHLLLRGQ
+423 PRIAHLLLRGHE
-434 DLGLAV
+434 LGLGNL
-440 TACDVAA
+440 ACDVAA

-466 ALLSGEERARGSQGG
+466 TLLAGSERAARGAQGA
-481 VQRAKQLARQYRGY
+481 VQRARQLARQYRSY
-495 LRGRATQPV
+495 LKGSATTPV
-504 ADPEHPRWLG
+504 SDPDHSRWLG
-514 ALNDDKLTA
+514 
-523 HGQKMAELPA
+523 
-533 HPRIAHLLLRGQ
+533 
-545 DLGLAATACDV
+545 C
-556 AALLGERD
+556 
-564 ILRGGGAD
+564 
-572 LHSRLA
+572 
-578 LLSGEERARGTQG
+578 
-591 GVQRA
+591 
-596 KQLARQYR
+596 
-604 GYLRGRATQP
+604 
-614 VADPEHPRWLGALL
+614 LL

-635 VAQQRRP
+635 VAQQRRA
-642 GGAEYRLANGRAAVF
+642 GGAEYRLANGRAALF
-657 AEADSLMKQAWLV
+657 ADVDALMKQSWLV

-684 IYLAADFD
+684 IYLAAEFD
-692 PTLFDTVL
+692 PELFDSVL
-700 AEQVRNVDQL
+700 SEQVTQVDQL

-726 VGELVLS
+726 VGELILS
-733 REPLSGLDEN
+733 REPLTGLDES
-743 ARSQALVNLVRRKGL
+743 ARGHALLGLVRRKGL

-770 QARVRLLRE
+770 QARVTLLRQ
-779 LDTGKTSEWPD
+779 LDLEKQDSSEWPD
-790 VSDSALLASLE
+790 VRDAALLDSLE
-801 HWLMPYL
+801 SWLLPYL
-808 GKVSRLSHFANLDIS
+808 GKVTRLSHFGNLDLS
-823 SYLHNLLP
+823 SIVRNLLP
-831 WPLPQR
+831 WPLPQA
-837 LDELAPQHL
+837 LEAQAPQAIQ
-846 KVPSGS
+846 VPSGS
-852 SVRLDYSEHPPILAV
+852 NIRIDYSQHPPILAV
-867 RLQELFGLAD
+867 RLQELFGLAE
-877 TPRIAGGRQVVK
+877 TPRIAHGKQPLT

-904 DLANFWRSTYA
+904 DLANFWRTTYA
-915 EVKKDLKGRYPKH
+915 DVKKDLKGRYPKH
-928 YWPDDPLVAEATA
+928 FWPDNPLVAEATA
-941 RIKPRK
+941 RTKPKGT

>member
-1 MNSLPI
+1 MISLPI
-7 DDVLPALRDALA
+7 DAVLPDLRQALSE
-19 NRHEAVL
+19 RHEAVL

-33 KTTRVPLALLN
+33 KTSRVPLALL
-44 EPWLA
+44 EESWLA

-81 VGYRIRLDSKVGPN
+81 VGYRIRLESRVGPK

-106 TRRLQDDPALDGV
+106 TRRLQDDPALEGV
-119 GLLIFDEYHERSL
+119 GLLIFDEFHERSL

-138 ALSLNGRDLFRDEQ
+138 ALSLNGRELFRDDQ

-166 RLAGLLDDAPI
+166 RLSSLLGDAPVV
-177 LRSEGRMFPVQ
+177 RSDGRMFPVQ
-188 MRWGRPYQVGE
+188 MQWGRPFQPGE
-199 FIEPRLVQTI
+199 FIEPRVVQTV
-209 LDALQDETGSVL
+209 LDAINDQSGSLL

-237 ADALGDR
+237 ADALGNR
-244 SDVLLCPLH
+244 SDILLCPLH
-253 GELDLNAQRAAIDPA
+253 GDLDLNAQRAAIEPA
-268 PAGKR
+268 PKGTR

-281 AETSLTINGV
+281 AETSLTIDGV

-342 WSEDQHEGLA
+342 WSEAQHEQLA
-352 AYGSA
+352 AYGAA
-357 EILAA
+357 EILQA

-367 ALQLARWGVTPAQL
+367 GLQLARWGVTPAQL
-381 VWLDVPPTAAYAQ
+381 VWLDVPPAAAYAQ
-394 AQDLLQRL
+394 SQDLLVRL
-402 GALND
+402 GALSRAPGND
-407 DKLTAHGQK
+407 YKLTAHGQA

-423 PRIAHLLLRGQ
+423 PRIGHLLLRGQ
-434 DLGLAV
+434 ALGLGSL
-440 TACDVAA
+440 ACDVAA

-466 ALLSGEERARGSQGG
+466 SLLEGTERAARGAQGG
-481 VQRAKQLARQYRGY
+481 VQRAKQLSRQYRGY
-495 LRGRATQPV
+495 LRGVMSEPV
-504 ADPEHPRWLG
+504 SDP
-514 ALNDDKLTA
+514 D
-523 HGQKMAELPA
+523 
-533 HPRIAHLLLRGQ
+533 
-545 DLGLAATACDV
+545 
-556 AALLGERD
+556 
-564 ILRGGGAD
+564 
-572 LHSRLA
+572 
-578 LLSGEERARGTQG
+578 
-591 GVQRA
+591 
-596 KQLARQYR
+596 
-604 GYLRGRATQP
+604 
-614 VADPEHPRWLGALL
+614 HPRWLGALL

-635 VAQQRRP
+635 VAQQRKP
-642 GGAEYRLANGRAAVF
+642 GGAEYRLANGRAALF
-657 AEADSLMKQAWLV
+657 AEVDALMKQPWLV

-684 IYLAADFD
+684 IYLAAEFD
-692 PTLFDTVL
+692 PALFDSVL
-700 AEQVRNVDQL
+700 AEQVTQLDQL
-710 DWDEREGVLRA
+710 DWDEREGVFRA

-726 VGELVLS
+726 VGELILS
-733 REPLSGLDEN
+733 REPLTGLDES
-743 ARSQALVNLVRRKGL
+743 AKGQALLALVRRKGL

-770 QARVRLLRE
+770 QARVGLLRT
-779 LDTGKTSEWPD
+779 LDLQHKDSSEWPD
-790 VSDSALLASLE
+790 VSNAGLLDRLE
-801 HWLMPYL
+801 SWLLPYL
-808 GKVSRLSHFANLDIS
+808 GKVSRLSHFSNLDMS
-823 SYLHNLLP
+823 SILHNLLP

-837 LDELAPQHL
+837 LDELAPHHL
-846 KVPSGS
+846 SVPSGS

-877 TPRIAGGRQVVK
+877 TPRIANGRQVVK

-928 YWPDDPLVAEATA
+928 YWPDDPLIAEPTA

>member
-1 MNSLPI
+1 MISLPI
-7 DDVLPALRDALA
+7 DEVLPALRQALRE
-19 NRHEAVL
+19 RHEAVL

-49 GQTILML
+49 GQRIVML

-81 VGYRIRLDSKVGPN
+81 VGYRIRLDSNVGPN

-106 TRRLQDDPALDGV
+106 TRRLQDDPALEGV
-119 GLLIFDEYHERSL
+119 GLLIFDEFHERSL

-138 ALSLNGRDLFRDEQ
+138 ALSLNGRELFRDEQ

-166 RLAGLLDDAPI
+166 RLASLLNDAPVV
-177 LRSEGRMFPVQ
+177 RSEGRMFPVA
-188 MRWGRPYQVGE
+188 MRWGRPFVPGE
-199 FIEPRLVQTI
+199 FIEPRVVQTV
-209 LDALQDETGSVL
+209 LDALNDERGSLL

-237 ADALGDR
+237 ADALGQR
-244 SDVLLCPLH
+244 SDIVLCPLH
-253 GELDLNAQRAAIDPA
+253 GELDLNAQRAAIEPA
-268 PAGKR
+268 PNGVR

-281 AETSLTINGV
+281 AETSLTIDGV

-322 SATQRAGRAGRLEP
+322 SATQRAGRAGRLED

-342 WSEDQHEGLA
+342 WSEDQHAQLA

-357 EILAA
+357 EILQA

-367 ALQLARWGVTPAQL
+367 ALQLSRWGVTPEQL
-381 VWLDVPPTAAYAQ
+381 IWLDVPPSASYAQ
-394 AQDLLQRL
+394 AQQLLERL
-402 GALND
+402 GALREQPALGWT
-407 DKLTAHGQK
+407 LTPHGEA

-434 DLGLAV
+434 ALGLAQM
-440 TACDVAA
+440 ACDVAA

-457 GGADLHSRL
+457 AGADLHSRL
-466 ALLSGEERARGSQGG
+466 VLLSGESRAARGGQGG

-495 LRGRATQPV
+495 MRGPAVTPV
-504 ADPEHPRWLG
+504 ADP
-514 ALNDDKLTA
+514 D
-523 HGQKMAELPA
+523 
-533 HPRIAHLLLRGQ
+533 
-545 DLGLAATACDV
+545 
-556 AALLGERD
+556 
-564 ILRGGGAD
+564 
-572 LHSRLA
+572 
-578 LLSGEERARGTQG
+578 
-591 GVQRA
+591 
-596 KQLARQYR
+596 
-604 GYLRGRATQP
+604 
-614 VADPEHPRWLGALL
+614 HPRWLGALL

-635 VAQQRRP
+635 VAQQRKP
-642 GGAEYRLANGRAAVF
+642 GGAEYRLANGRAALFSEV
-657 AEADSLMKQAWLV
+657 DGLMKQPWLV

-684 IYLAADFD
+684 IYLAAEFD
-692 PTLFDTVL
+692 PALLDNVL
-700 AEQVRNVDQL
+700 SEQVRCVDQL

-726 VGELVLS
+726 VGELVLT
-733 REPLSGLDEN
+733 REPLTGLDET
-743 ARSQALVNLVRRKGL
+743 ARTQALVNLVRRKGL
-758 ELLPWTPELRQW
+758 ALLPWTPELRQW
-770 QARVRLLRE
+770 QARVMLLRQ
-779 LDTGKTSEWPD
+779 LDLDAQGQSEWPD
-790 VSDSALLASLE
+790 VSDSALVLGLEAWLA
-801 HWLMPYL
+801 PYL
-808 GKVSRLSHFANLDIS
+808 NRVSRLSHFASLDLS
-823 SYLHNLLP
+823 SIVHNVLK

-837 LDELAPQHL
+837 LDEQAPHHI

-852 SVRLDYSEHPPILAV
+852 SVRLDYSEQPPILAV

-877 TPRIAGGRQVVK
+877 TPRIAAGRQVVK

-941 RIKPRK
+941 RIKPRKT

>member
-1 MNSLPI
+1 MISLPI
-7 DDVLPALRDALA
+7 DEVLPALRDALA
-19 NRHEAVL
+19 IRHEAVL

-44 EPWLA
+44 EAWLA

-63 RAAAERLASELG
+63 RAAAERLASEMG

-81 VGYRIRLDSKVGPN
+81 VGYRIRLDSKVGPK

-106 TRRLQDDPALDGV
+106 TRRLQDDPALEGV
-119 GLLIFDEYHERSL
+119 GLLIFDEFHERSL

-138 ALSLNGRDLFRDEQ
+138 ALSLNGRELFRDDQ

-177 LRSEGRMFPVQ
+177 LRSEGRMYPVA
-188 MRWGRPYQVGE
+188 MRWGRPFQPGE
-199 FIEPRLVQTI
+199 FIEPRVVQTI
-209 LDALQDETGSVL
+209 LEALNDETGSLL

-229 IRRVNQQL
+229 IRRVHQQL
-237 ADALGDR
+237 ADALGD
-244 SDVLLCPLH
+244 SPQVLLCPLH

-268 PAGKR
+268 PAGFR

-281 AETSLTINGV
+281 AETSLTIDGV

-314 DTQRISRA
+314 DTQRISKA

-342 WSEDQHEGLA
+342 WSQDQHEQLA
-352 AYGSA
+352 AYASA
-357 EILAA
+357 EILSA

-367 ALQLARWGVTPAQL
+367 ALQLGRWGVTPGQL
-381 VWLDVPPTAAYAQ
+381 VWLDVPPAAAYAQ
-394 AQDLLQRL
+394 AQDLLDRL
-402 GALND
+402 GALD
-407 DKLTAHGQK
+407 GEALTRHGQA

-434 DLGLAV
+434 ALGLADM
-440 TACDVAA
+440 ACDVAA

-457 GGADLHSRL
+457 AGADLHSRL
-466 ALLSGEERARGSQGG
+466 VLLSGEERAARGAQGG
-481 VQRAKQLARQYRGY
+481 VQRARQLARQYRGY
-495 LRGRATQPV
+495 LRGKASEPV
-504 ADPEHPRWLG
+504 SDP
-514 ALNDDKLTA
+514 D
-523 HGQKMAELPA
+523 
-533 HPRIAHLLLRGQ
+533 
-545 DLGLAATACDV
+545 
-556 AALLGERD
+556 
-564 ILRGGGAD
+564 
-572 LHSRLA
+572 
-578 LLSGEERARGTQG
+578 
-591 GVQRA
+591 
-596 KQLARQYR
+596 
-604 GYLRGRATQP
+604 
-614 VADPEHPRWLGALL
+614 HPRWLGALL

-635 VAQQRRP
+635 VAQQRRA
-642 GGAEYRLANGRAAVF
+642 GGAEYRLANGRAALF

-692 PTLFDTVL
+692 PALFDSVL
-700 AEQVRNVDQL
+700 AEQVRIVDQL

-726 VGELVLS
+726 VGELILS
-733 REPLSGLDEN
+733 REPLTGLDET

-770 QARVRLLRE
+770 QARVALLRQ
-779 LDTGKTSEWPD
+779 LDMAGKGDSEWPD
-790 VSDSALLASLE
+790 VSDAALLKSLE

-808 GKVSRLSHFANLDIS
+808 GKVSRLSHFANLDLS
-823 SYLHNLLP
+823 SIVHNLLP

-837 LDELAPQHL
+837 LDELAPHHL
-846 KVPSGS
+846 SVPSGS
-852 SVRLDYSEHPPILAV
+852 SIRLDYSEQPPILAV
-867 RLQELFGLAD
+867 RLQELFGLAE

>member
-1 MNSLPI
+1 MISLPI
-7 DDVLPALRDALA
+7 DTVLPALRQALA
-19 NRHEAVL
+19 ERHEAVL

-33 KTTRVPLALLN
+33 KTTRVPLALLD
-44 EPWLA
+44 EAWLS

-119 GLLIFDEYHERSL
+119 GLLIFDEFHERSL

-138 ALSLNGRDLFRDEQ
+138 ALSLNGRALFRDEQ

-166 RLAGLLDDAPI
+166 RLSALLDNAPVV
-177 LRSEGRMFPVQ
+177 RSDGRMFPVTMQ
-188 MRWGRPYQVGE
+188 WGRPFQPGE
-199 FIEPRLVQTI
+199 FIEPRVVQTV
-209 LDALQDETGSVL
+209 LDALGSQTGSLL

-237 ADALGDR
+237 ADALGERRDI
-244 SDVLLCPLH
+244 LLCPLH
-253 GELDLNAQRAAIDPA
+253 GELDLNAQRAAIEPA
-268 PAGKR
+268 PKGTR

-281 AETSLTINGV
+281 AETSLTIDGV
-291 RVVIDAGL
+291 RVVVDAGL

-342 WSEDQHEGLA
+342 WSESQHEQLA
-352 AYGSA
+352 AYGAA
-357 EILAA
+357 EILQA

-367 ALQLARWGVTPAQL
+367 GLQLARWGVEPAQL
-381 VWLDVPPTAAYAQ
+381 VWLDVPPAAAYAQ
-394 AQDLLQRL
+394 AQDLLGRL
-402 GALND
+402 GALSRKAGD
-407 DKLTAHGQK
+407 DWKLTPHGQS
-416 MAELPAH
+416 MAEVPAH
-423 PRIAHLLLRGQ
+423 PRIAHLLLRGHS
-434 DLGLAV
+434 LGLGEL
-440 TACDVAA
+440 ACDVAA

-457 GGADLHSRL
+457 AGADLHSRL
-466 ALLSGEERARGSQGG
+466 TLLAGTERAARGAQGG

-495 LRGRATQPV
+495 LRGGVVDPV
-504 ADPEHPRWLG
+504 ADP
-514 ALNDDKLTA
+514 K
-523 HGQKMAELPA
+523 
-533 HPRIAHLLLRGQ
+533 
-545 DLGLAATACDV
+545 
-556 AALLGERD
+556 
-564 ILRGGGAD
+564 
-572 LHSRLA
+572 HS
-578 LLSGEERARGTQG
+578 
-591 GVQRA
+591 
-596 KQLARQYR
+596 
-604 GYLRGRATQP
+604 
-614 VADPEHPRWLGALL
+614 RWLGALL

-635 VAQQRRP
+635 VAQQRRA
-642 GGAEYRLANGRAAVF
+642 GGAEYRLANGRAALF
-657 AEADSLMKQAWLV
+657 AEPDALMKQPWLV
-670 IADLGSRQG
+670 VADLGSRQG

-684 IYLAADFD
+684 IYLAAEFE
-692 PTLFDTVL
+692 PGLFDSVL
-700 AEQVRNVDQL
+700 SEQVTQIDHL
-710 DWDEREGVLRA
+710 EWDEREGVFRA

-726 VGELVLS
+726 AGELIIS
-733 REPLSGLDEN
+733 REPLTGLDES
-743 ARSQALVNLVRRKGL
+743 ARGHALLALVRRKGL

-770 QARVRLLRE
+770 QARVGLLRQ
-779 LDTGKTSEWPD
+779 LDLSKQDDSEWPD
-790 VSDSALLASLE
+790 VSNDALLERLE
-801 HWLMPYL
+801 QWLLPYL
-808 GKVSRLSHFANLDIS
+808 GKVSRLSHFGNLDLS
-823 SYLHNLLP
+823 SILHNLLP

-837 LDELAPQHL
+837 LDELAPHHMS
-846 KVPSGS
+846 VPSGS

-877 TPRIAGGRQVVK
+877 TPRIANGRQIVK

-928 YWPDDPLVAEATA
+928 YWPDDPLVAEPTA
-941 RIKPRK
+941 RVKPRK

>member
-1 MNSLPI
+1 MISLPI
-7 DDVLPALRDALA
+7 DAVLPALRDALA
-19 NRHEAVL
+19 VRHEAVL

-33 KTTRVPLALLN
+33 KTTRVPLALL
-44 EPWLA
+44 EETWLA

-81 VGYRIRLDSKVGPN
+81 VGYRIRLESKVGPN

-119 GLLIFDEYHERSL
+119 GLLIFDEFHERSL

-138 ALSLNGRDLFRDEQ
+138 ALSLNGRALFRDDQ

-166 RLAGLLDDAPI
+166 RLSGLLDDAPVI
-177 LRSEGRMFPVQ
+177 RSDGRMFPVD
-188 MRWGRPYQVGE
+188 MRWSRPFQVGE
-199 FIEPRLVQTI
+199 FIEPRVVQAV
-209 LDALQDETGSVL
+209 LDALDAESGSLL

-237 ADALGDR
+237 EEALSGRHDI
-244 SDVLLCPLH
+244 LLCPLH
-253 GELDLNAQRAAIDPA
+253 GELDLSAQRAAIEPA
-268 PAGKR
+268 PSGTR

-342 WSEDQHEGLA
+342 WSEAQHEQLA
-352 AYGSA
+352 AYGTA
-357 EILAA
+357 EILQA

-367 ALQLARWGVTPAQL
+367 ALQLARWGVAPGQL
-381 VWLDVPPTAAYAQ
+381 VWLDVPPAAAYSQ
-394 AQDLLQRL
+394 AQDLLGRL
-402 GALND
+402 GALTQKPGED
-407 DKLTAHGQK
+407 WKLTGHGQA

-423 PRIAHLLLRGQ
+423 PRIGHLLLRGQ
-434 DLGLAV
+434 ALGLGEL
-440 TACDVAA
+440 ACDVAS
-447 LLGERDILRG
+447 LLGERDIMRG

-466 ALLSGEERARGSQGG
+466 TLLAGTERAARGAQGG
-481 VQRAKQLARQYRGY
+481 VQRAKQLSRQYRS
-495 LRGRATQPV
+495 LLQKQRGASSSAV
-504 ADPEHPRWLG
+504 GDP
-514 ALNDDKLTA
+514 D
-523 HGQKMAELPA
+523 
-533 HPRIAHLLLRGQ
+533 
-545 DLGLAATACDV
+545 
-556 AALLGERD
+556 
-564 ILRGGGAD
+564 
-572 LHSRLA
+572 
-578 LLSGEERARGTQG
+578 
-591 GVQRA
+591 
-596 KQLARQYR
+596 
-604 GYLRGRATQP
+604 
-614 VADPEHPRWLGALL
+614 HPRWLGALL

-635 VAQQRRP
+635 VAQQRRA
-642 GGAEYRLANGRAAVF
+642 GGAEYRLANGRAALF
-657 AEADSLMKQAWLV
+657 AEADALMKQPWLV
-670 IADLGSRQG
+670 VADLGSRQG

-684 IYLAADFD
+684 IYMAAEFD
-692 PTLFDTVL
+692 PGLFDSVL
-700 AEQVRNVDQL
+700 AEQVVAL
-710 DWDEREGVLRA
+710 DHLEWDEREGVFRA

-733 REPLSGLDEN
+733 REPMTDLDES
-743 ARSQALVNLVRRKGL
+743 ARGQALLALVRRKGL

-770 QARVRLLRE
+770 QARVSLLRH
-779 LDTGKTSEWPD
+779 LDLEKPADSEWPD
-790 VSDSALLASLE
+790 VSDAALLASLE
-801 HWLMPYL
+801 KWLLPYL
-808 GKVSRLSHFANLDIS
+808 GKVSRLSHFGNLDLS
-823 SYLHNLLP
+823 SILHNLLP

-837 LDELAPQHL
+837 LDELAPHHL
-846 KVPSGS
+846 SVPSGS

-867 RLQELFGLAD
+867 RLQELFGLAE
-877 TPRIAGGRQVVK
+877 TPRIAGGRQIVK